1 MTNLYQE
8 VSLVP
13 FDLTQKQEAQMIV
26 DIVLKY
32 YSGSAYPPSVEK
44 VMKGDVLYYKAYF
57 QNKLVGMSGF
67 FYKTPTLAETVKTIV
82 FEEFRGLKLGEAI
95 SWAIE
100 NECRNKGIKK
110 VTSTIYSTN
119 TAMIAIKLK
128 QGYTIEGYHPDHEAP
143 GFHEYSLGKILR

>member
-1 MTNLYQE
+1 MTNLFQE

-67 FYKTPTLAETVKTIV
+67 FYKI
-82 FEEFRGLKLGEAI
+82 FYKLVLSI
-95 SWAIE
+95 SSYI
-100 NECRNKGIKK
+100 I
-110 VTSTIYSTN
+110 
-119 TAMIAIKLK
+119 
-128 QGYTIEGYHPDHEAP
+128 P
-143 GFHEYSLGKILR
+143 